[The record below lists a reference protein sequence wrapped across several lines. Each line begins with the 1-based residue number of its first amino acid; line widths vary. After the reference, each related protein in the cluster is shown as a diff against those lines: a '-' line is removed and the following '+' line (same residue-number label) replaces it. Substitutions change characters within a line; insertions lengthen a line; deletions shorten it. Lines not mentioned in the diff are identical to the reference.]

1 MPKFLTY
8 ETEQAALDRGDVEGQ
23 ARNLPYW
30 QDSTQFE
37 VRRYNAPFYTADEE
51 WALEVT
57 EYTTLTDEE
66 ETQTVSE
73 LNMEFN

>member
-30 QDSTQFE
+30 QDSTKFE
-37 VRRYNAPFYTADEE
+37 VRRYNTPFYTLDEK

-66 ETQTVSE
+66 EAQAVDT
-73 LNMEFN
+73 LNMPE

>member
-37 VRRYNAPFYTADEE
+37 VRRYNAPFYTADEK

-66 ETQTVSE
+66 ETQVVNT
-73 LNMEFN
+73 LNMPE

>member
-8 ETEQAALDRGDVEGQ
+8 KTEQAALDRGDVEGQ

-66 ETQTVSE
+66 ETQVVNT
-73 LNMEFN
+73 LNMPE